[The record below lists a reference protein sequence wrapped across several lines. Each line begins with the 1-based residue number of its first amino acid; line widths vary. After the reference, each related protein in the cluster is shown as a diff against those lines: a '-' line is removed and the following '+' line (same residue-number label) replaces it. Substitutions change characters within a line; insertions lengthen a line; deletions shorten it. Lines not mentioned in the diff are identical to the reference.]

1 MNQEQQNI
9 LLNKCFTYLYSKQLS
24 EIKEINLI
32 TDSTIRNLRLN
43 NLVDEEEQWYDYS

>member
-9 LLNKCFTYLYSKQLS
+9 LFNNCFTYLYNKQLV
-24 EIKEINLI
+24 EIKKINSF
-32 TDSTIRNLRLN
+32 TESTTRNLRLN